1 MRCGVNEKL
10 TYRSPYFK
18 RLLSPFWTSS
28 FVHTFNF
35 HTAGT
40 RRTSGL
46 SLETNKPVANNVTV
60 VSLLTISAI
69 CETLSDSNCKYSVV
83 SMFVINTG
91 IKSRHEL

>member
-1 MRCGVNEKL
+1 MRCSVNEKL
-10 TYRSPYFK
+10 TSRGPYFK
-18 RLLSPFWTSS
+18 RLLSPFWTS

-46 SLETNKPVANNVTV
+46 SLETKKPVANNVTV
-60 VSLLTISAI
+60 VSLTISAI
-69 CETLSDSNCKYSVV
+69 CETLSESNCKYSVV

-91 IKSRHEL
+91 IKNRHEL